1 MDIGRPIWAAGT
13 DDVPLP
19 AISGLV
25 EADPTLHAILISHPH
40 LDHYGLLGKVASEVP
55 VLMGAEAAA
64 VLRAASFFSS
74 GAAIEPAACFADR
87 EPLSVGP
94 FTVTPFLNDHSAFD
108 AYSLLIEAD
117 DRRLF
122 YTGDIRGHGRKRA
135 LFEALLG
142 NPPLN
147 VDVMLMEGTNVRS
160 DARRDTEVLESESD
174 LELRFVDLLR
184 GTRGAVAVVGSAQNL
199 DRLVT
204 VYRAARRSGR
214 QLVVDLY
221 GASVAAASRPTIPQV
236 GFPDLRVYVP
246 QRQRVLVKESREF
259 DRVNQLGGSRVFGE
273 ELRSTPD
280 KFVYHVPTSVVFELI
295 AQEAIVTPGAVV
307 WSLWEG
313 YLRDGSGQRLRAKL
327 LDKTNAVLLGER
339 GDLAGEFG
347 RPLAGVCHAAVSHE
361 GDATR
366 GYVRRAMLFRPGDP
380 GHKWPLGARFYSGEE
395 EEAAAC

>member
-1 MDIGRPIWAAGT
+1 MRVRIHRGTAEIGGNCVEVEASDGSRLVVDIGRPIWAAGT

-40 LDHYGLLGKVASEVP
+40 LDHYGLLGKVAPEVP
-55 VLMGAEAAA
+55 VFMGAEAAA

-174 LELRFVDLLR
+174 LELRFVDVLR

-214 QLVVDLY
+214 PAGRRPLWRLGRRREPSDDSAGRLPGPSGVRAPAPA
-221 GASVAAASRPTIPQV
+221 GAGQGESGVRPGQ
-236 GFPDLRVYVP
+236 
-246 QRQRVLVKESREF
+246 
-259 DRVNQLGGSRVFGE
+259 
-273 ELRSTPD
+273 
-280 KFVYHVPTSVVFELI
+280 PTRWL
-295 AQEAIVTPGAVV
+295 T
-307 WSLWEG
+307 
-313 YLRDGSGQRLRAKL
+313 RLR
-327 LDKTNAVLLGER
+327 
-339 GDLAGEFG
+339 
-347 RPLAGVCHAAVSHE
+347 
-361 GDATR
+361 
-366 GYVRRAMLFRPGDP
+366 
-380 GHKWPLGARFYSGEE
+380 
-395 EEAAAC
+395 